1 MFDKSKLK
9 LYFIC
14 GTQDV
19 AEGESIIDV
28 VTEAL
33 EAGITLFQYREKGET
48 ALVGDDKVGMAK
60 QLLSFCHQNDVPFIV
75 NDDVSLAKDI
85 DADGIHVGQNDLEV
99 NEFAQQFENKIIG
112 LSVGAFVFP

>member
-48 ALVGDDKVGMAK
+48 A
-60 QLLSFCHQNDVPFIV
+60 
-75 NDDVSLAKDI
+75 
-85 DADGIHVGQNDLEV
+85 
-99 NEFAQQFENKIIG
+99 
-112 LSVGAFVFP
+112 